1 MERLITLREAL
12 SVADSSR
19 DDAALFLP
27 LREVW
32 SLDTACA
39 LLATDPYDDSE
50 APPKLAQ
57 DHGLGYALSVP
68 QLQDIVSN
76 ARQQVAEPTPEQRLA
91 AILFYD
97 DRDAF
102 IDFSGGH
109 LG

>member
-12 SVADSSR
+12 SLADSSP

-27 LREVW
+27 LGEAW

-39 LLATDPYDDSE
+39 LSETDPYEDSE

-76 ARQQVAEPTPEQRLA
+76 ARQQLAEPTAEQLLA
-91 AILFYD
+91 AFLFYY

-102 IDFSGGH
+102 IDFSDGKSG
-109 LG
+109 